1 MRSSPCLALIVYDL
15 VSVLTLIGEEIVPV
29 FGDDSLLACVHVD
42 IDRGRNRA
50 HVWH

>member
-29 FGDDSLLACVHVD
+29 FGIDSLRACVRAD
-42 IDRGRNRA
+42 IDSG
-50 HVWH
+50 